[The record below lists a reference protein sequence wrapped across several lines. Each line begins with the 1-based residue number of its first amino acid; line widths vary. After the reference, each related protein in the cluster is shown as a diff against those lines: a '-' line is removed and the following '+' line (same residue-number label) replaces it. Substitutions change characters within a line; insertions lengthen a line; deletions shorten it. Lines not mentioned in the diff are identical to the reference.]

1 MSDYIWG
8 GWNWIHADR
17 DATTPASTSKVA
29 PDTSPQAPKMTPEE
43 KFTLI
48 TRNLQEYLGG
58 DEMKKILQE
67 RDLKVYWGT
76 ATTGKPHIGYFV
88 PMTKLA
94 DFLKAGCHVTVLFAD
109 LHAFLDNMKAP
120 WELLRLRTKY
130 YEAAIKAM
138 LQSIGVPIDRL
149 RFVVGTSFQL
159 SEKYTLDV
167 YKMLA
172 MVTEHD
178 AKKAG
183 AEVVK
188 QVESPFMSGLVYPL
202 LQALDE
208 EYLDVDMQFGG
219 VDQRKIFTFAEK
231 YLPHLGYK
239 KRAHLMNVMLGGLSG
254 SKMSSSEPDSKIDLL
269 DDEKSIRKKLAKA
282 FCEEGNVDDN
292 PILSFLKIVIFP
304 LMSLKGE
311 NTFHVERPE
320 KYGGNVD
327 YVGFEAVLEAFKE
340 KSLKPADLKSGA
352 ADALNSLL
360 APIRKV
366 FEDPAL
372 IELTNQAY
380 PPAEK
385 EKKGGNAKKEKKE
398 AGSPAAAKA
407 KAPAAAPA
415 ASEEA
420 SIIAKLDIVVGK
432 IIEVQNHPDAD
443 SLFVEKIDVGEAE
456 PRIVVSGLRKYMT
469 TDEMLNKHILV
480 LKNLKPAN
488 MRGVKS
494 QAMVLCASNAEGS
507 KVEFL
512 VPPAGSVAG
521 DRVFFEGHEGTP
533 DEQLNPKKKVWETVQ
548 PDFKTREDLVAVWGD
563 VEFRTSKGVVKATS
577 LVAANI
583 K

>member
-1 MSDYIWG
+1 ITANPRMAAI
-8 GWNWIHADR
+8 
-17 DATTPASTSKVA
+17 AST
-29 PDTSPQAPKMTPEE
+29 MTPDE

-58 DEMKKILQE
+58 DEMKKTLQE
-67 RDLKVYWGT
+67 RDLKIYWGT

-94 DFLKAGCHVTVLFAD
+94 DFLQAGCHVTILFAD
-109 LHAFLDNMKAP
+109 LHAYLDNMKAP
-120 WELLRLRTKY
+120 WSLLALRTQY

-138 LQSIGVPIDRL
+138 LQSIGVPIDKL
-149 RFVVGTSFQL
+149 KFVVGTSFQL
-159 SEKYTLDV
+159 SREYTLDV

-172 MVTEHD
+172 GVTEHD

-208 EYLDVDMQFGG
+208 EYLDVDVQFGG

-239 KRAHLMNVMLGGLSG
+239 KRGHLMNVMLGGLSG

-269 DDEKSIRKKLAKA
+269 DDEKVIRKKLAKA

-311 NTFHVERPE
+311 HTFIIRRNE
-320 KYGGNVD
+320 KFGGD
-327 YVGFEAVLEAFKE
+327 ITFVGYDAVFEAFRDKKLH
-340 KSLKPADLKSGA
+340 PADLKSGA
-352 ADALNSLL
+352 ADYLCQLL

-372 IELTNQAY
+372 VELTKNAY

-385 EKKGGNAKKEKKE
+385 EKKAAGGKKEKK
-398 AGSPAAAKA
+398 AAASPSA
-407 KAPAAAPA
+407 DAAPA
-415 ASEEA
+415 EEA
-420 SIIAKLDIVVGK
+420 SIISKLDIVVGK
-432 IIEVQNHPDAD
+432 IVEVAPHPDAD
-443 SLFVEKIDVGEAE
+443 SLYVEKIDIGEDE
-456 PRIVVSGLRKYMT
+456 PRTVVSGLRKYMT
-469 TDEMLNKHILV
+469 VEEMQDKHILV

-488 MRGVKS
+488 MRGIKS
-494 QAMVLCASNAEGS
+494 QAMVLCASTPDGS
-507 KVEFL
+507 QVEFL
-512 VPPAGSVAG
+512 IPPAGSVPG
-521 DRVFFEGHEGTP
+521 DRVFFKGHEGP
-533 DEQLNPKKKVWETVQ
+533 ADAQLNPKKKVWETCQ
-548 PDFKTREDLVAVWGD
+548 PEFKTRADLVAVWGD
-563 VEFRTSKGVVKATS
+563 VEFETSRGVVKTGSIAGA
-577 LVAANI
+577 LI

>member
-1 MSDYIWG
+1 
-8 GWNWIHADR
+8 
-17 DATTPASTSKVA
+17 
-29 PDTSPQAPKMTPEE
+29 MTPEE
-43 KFTLI
+43 KFDLI

-94 DFLKAGCHVTVLFAD
+94 DFLQAGCHVTVLFAD
-109 LHAFLDNMKAP
+109 LHAYLDNMKAP

-138 LQSIGVPIDRL
+138 LTSIGVPIDKL
-149 RFVVGTSFQL
+149 KFVVGSSYQL

-172 MVTEHD
+172 LVTERD

-188 QVESPFMSGLVYPL
+188 QVESPYMSGLVYPL

-219 VDQRKIFTFAEK
+219 VDQRKIFTFARES
-231 YLPHLGYK
+231 LPLLGYK
-239 KRAHLMNVMLGGLSG
+239 KRSHLMNVMLGGLSG
-254 SKMSSSEPDSKIDLL
+254 SKMSSSDPDSKIDLL

-282 FCEEGNVDDN
+282 FCEEGNVEDN
-292 PILSFLKIVIFP
+292 PILSFLKVVIFP

-311 NTFHVERPE
+311 DTFVIKRPE
-320 KYGGNVD
+320 KFGGD
-327 YVGFEAVLEAFKE
+327 IRFVGFNAVFQAFQDK
-340 KSLKPADLKSGA
+340 KLHPADLKSGA
-352 ADALNSLL
+352 ADALCALL
-360 APIRKV
+360 APIRKT
-366 FEDPAL
+366 FEDPEL
-372 IELTNQAY
+372 VELTKKAY

-385 EKKGGNAKKEKKE
+385 DKK
-398 AGSPAAAKA
+398 AA
-407 KAPAAAPA
+407 
-415 ASEEA
+415 A
-420 SIIAKLDIVVGK
+420 SIISKLDIVVGK

-443 SLFVEKIDVGEAE
+443 SLYVEKIDCGEAE
-456 PRIVVSGLRKYMT
+456 PRTVVSGLRKYMT
-469 TDEMLNKHILV
+469 TEEMQDKHILV

-494 QAMVLCASNAEGS
+494 QAMVLCASNADGS

-521 DRVFFEGHEGTP
+521 DRVYFEGHEGKP
-533 DEQLNPKKKVWETVQ
+533 DDQLNPKKKIWETVQ
-548 PDFKTREDLVAVWGD
+548 PEFKTRDDLVAVWKD
-563 VEFRTSKGVVKATS
+563 VEFRTSKGVVKSAS